1 MASQLSFFERLRA
14 GLDARPASAQRQ
26 PVASLGLPADV
37 LDVILKFSDLR
48 TRYVAVRVCHEFCDS
63 ITRLSP
69 NLELNLLLKRFPL
82 LQEILCAEVE
92 ARGLADADFKTVV
105 PRLFQTYSRFE
116 ADDDDA
122 VPEVVPT
129 AGLDNYTLALELE
142 LVDHGGSSKRSVFV
156 GTGELLD
163 TVQDRA
169 KFVFGVDDGVF
180 AEVYDLLETD
190 QPPSVRARIVAT
202 RRKGRRIQHASLF
215 CGHHLESE
223 DDCIFF
229 QFRSIP
235 RRSRSAGQRW
245 LANRIQTPPGLRL
258 FWYRHEEDDED
269 DERPDAPSTLTA
281 TFAWNDDFVDQSPA
295 EACLT
300 LEHWVDWEY
309 MG

>member
-1 MASQLSFFERLRA
+1 MASQLSFYERLRA
-14 GLDARPASAQRQ
+14 GLDARPASAQQ
-26 PVASLGLPADV
+26 HAVASLDLPADV

-48 TRYVAVRVCHEFCDS
+48 TRYVAVQVCHEFCDS

-69 NLELNLLLKRFPL
+69 NLEWHLLLKRFPL
-82 LQEILCAEVE
+82 LEASIDAEVK
-92 ARGLADADFKTVV
+92 ARGRADVEGDFKTVV

-116 ADDDDA
+116 ADNDDA
-122 VPEVVPT
+122 APEVVPT

-142 LVDHGGSSKRSVFV
+142 LIDHGGSSKRSVFV

-169 KFVFGVDDGVF
+169 KFAFDVDDGVF
-180 AEVYDLLETD
+180 AEAYDLLETD

-202 RRKGRRIQHASLF
+202 RRNGGRIQHARLF
-215 CGHHLESE
+215 CGHHLERE
-223 DDCIFF
+223 DDCVLFP
-229 QFRSIP
+229 FRSIP

-258 FWYRHEEDDED
+258 FWYRHEEDDE
-269 DERPDAPSTLTA
+269 RQDAPSTLTA
-281 TFAWNDDFVDQSPA
+281 TFTWNDDFVDQSPA

-309 MG
+309 VG